1 MTSNPSLLA
10 GDRQARI
17 RARLA
22 ERGSVRSADLAAE
35 LDVSI
40 VTIRRDLTDL
50 QLAGEAELVYGGAR
64 LAGGRVP
71 PPDRRVRTTVEVE
84 AKSAIARAAVGLLEA
99 GDTVYLDS
107 GTTCAAMVPHL
118 AGLERLTVITND
130 LTTATELA
138 ALVPRVTVIM
148 APGVIDAATLS
159 TVGELVPG
167 VLANFVFDA
176 VFISASAWQPG
187 VGATTGDLSYAAVKR
202 AVLARA
208 KRSYLLVDSS
218 KFGVSEPHVV
228 HRLEGF
234 DAVVTDGSLT
244 SSSRDEL
251 AADGVEILIA
261 DS

>member
-1 MTSNPSLLA
+1 LTSTSSLLA

-22 ERGSVRSADLAAE
+22 EKGSVRSADLAAE

-50 QLAGEAELVYGGAR
+50 QLSGEVELVYGGAR

-84 AKSAIARAAVGLLEA
+84 AKAAIAQAAVGLLKV

-107 GTTCAAMVPHL
+107 GTTCAAMVPYL
-118 AGLERLTVITND
+118 AGLERLTVLTND
-130 LTTATELA
+130 LSTAIELA
-138 ALVPRVTVIM
+138 TLAPRVTVIM
-148 APGVIDAATLS
+148 VPGVIDGATLS
-159 TVGELVPG
+159 TVGELLPA
-167 VLANFVFDA
+167 VLENFVFDA

-187 VGATTGDLSYAAVKR
+187 IGATTGDLNYAAVKR

-208 KRSYLLVDSS
+208 KHSYLLVDSS
-218 KFGVSEPHVV
+218 KFGASEPHVI

-244 SSSRDEL
+244 SPSRDEL
-251 AADGVEILIA
+251 AADGVEILVA
-261 DS
+261 NA